1 MKETEKTTAEK
12 IEDVTGKPKPKMTN
26 AKFTVPTTKESAALR
41 IIINALFEFGDILFE
56 PDGPNGPSLVV
67 NNESGTEISLTEFQS
82 EMLKAVGIPTFKED
96 SEAPSFDDL
105 LSTTTGDARALMGK
119 IRDAREEDAFMETL
133 RQLTPL
139 KGSRRTKEVLDAGC
153 RIALRA
159 DMERL
164 SKILHEA
171 KDKIGP
177 EKDKADPFTS
187 SLWYVDFCL
196 DMALEYADEMHN
208 FIEPAE
214 KNE

>member
-1 MKETEKTTAEK
+1 
-12 IEDVTGKPKPKMTN
+12 MTN
-26 AKFTVPTTKESAALR
+26 AKFTVPTTKESAALQ
-41 IIINALFEFGDILFE
+41 IIINVLFRFGDILFE

-82 EMLKAVGIPTFKED
+82 EILKAVGVPTFKED
-96 SEAPSFDDL
+96 GETPSFDDL
-105 LSTTTGDARALMGK
+105 LSATTGDARVLMGK
-119 IRDAREEDAFMETL
+119 ISDAHEEDAFMETL

-139 KGSRRTKEVLDAGC
+139 KGSRRTKEVLDAGR

-171 KDKIGP
+171 KDKMGP
-177 EKDKADPFTS
+177 EKDKAEPFTS

-196 DMALEYADEMHN
+196 DKALEYVDEMHALL
-208 FIEPAE
+208 ESAG